1 MHIPPPLAH
10 SNFAI
15 RRGAALALLLALAGC
30 GYKGPLYMPPPP
42 PAPAETLTLPPT
54 PGNTPAPAAT
64 GQETGKLSQPAIS
77 IDNIR
82 AK

>member
-1 MHIPPPLAH
+1 MHIPPP
-10 SNFAI
+10 FAQHTSAA
-15 RRGAALALLLALAGC
+15 RRGAGLALLLMLAGC

-54 PGNTPAPAAT
+54 PGNVPGAA
-64 GQETGKLSQPAIS
+64 GSETGKPGQPAIS